1 VVAKLGAGSNVLHES
16 DIEATNWMSALRA
29 TRESMSERPS
39 VPPGASCS
47 IDAEGTATILDPGSR
62 RKFVL
67 QRIEL
72 ASGGASADKPAVVVR
87 AVPAP
92 ATAPAPVPPPAGVV
106 APAAAPASVGG
117 PASLRSSA
125 NPTGTPGA
133 AHSTQVQPRNEQQ
146 AESAKSETQPAET
159 VEPSTSTKK
168 KRFNTVAFTDGLPVP
183 GPAKVVGEAA
193 RATQP
198 RVTSIP
204 ARADSDSDS
213 VRQSGKPRAEL
224 ELLIERDEEST
235 PQNPL
240 CYRERAYL
248 LVKGTTV
255 PEAEAAL
262 RWKLAELQKT
272 LAGRP
277 RGCFVNLA
285 VFDHRWRDVPERPP
299 VIALEWRDWRGEVV
313 VDYPAA
319 ARVSSLPAPSRPH
332 DDHLPEVFEALG
344 ELARLHTPAEGLDF
358 AVRLLGRVIPSEAI
372 SACLYDINTD
382 ELRFVA
388 LSGTAAS
395 SMQGQAVPRG
405 AGLFGQAVRTENQ
418 SSIFADVMVEP
429 SFNPQVDSRPGLD
442 ARNVL
447 LRPLAHERQLLGMLQ
462 LINRSGAGAFSSE
475 DVNAIN
481 YVAERLAEFLHG
493 ARMQRRVQS

>member
-67 QRIEL
+67 QRIDIATGPTIAAAPTRADDPGL
-72 ASGGASADKPAVVVR
+72 GAR
-87 AVPAP
+87 AVPA
-92 ATAPAPVPPPAGVV
+92 AHMV
-106 APAAAPASVGG
+106 ARTSAAAG
-117 PASLRSSA
+117 PTATRAAGHSTEMQPRSEHKPES
-125 NPTGTPGA
+125 PGA
-133 AHSTQVQPRNEQQ
+133 QPQPV
-146 AESAKSETQPAET
+146 SAGDGNA
-159 VEPSTSTKK
+159 KK
-168 KRFNTVAFTDGLPVP
+168 KRFNTVAFTDGLPAP
-183 GPAKVVGEAA
+183 GPAKIVSGATST
-193 RATQP
+193 TQP
-198 RVTSIP
+198 RVASLPT
-204 ARADSDSDS
+204 AADSDSDS

-344 ELARLHTPAEGLDF
+344 ELSRLHTPAEGLDF

-388 LSGTAAS
+388 LSGAAAS

-405 AGLFGQAVRTENQ
+405 AGLFGQAVRAENQ

-442 ARNVL
+442 ARNAL

-462 LINRSGAGAFSSE
+462 LINRNGAGAFSAE

-493 ARMQRRVQS
+493 ARMQRRVHG